1 VKRCV
6 PEAHWPP
13 IVRNFMKRPKA
24 GMFGPHLFP
33 QQGMGKMFTAVRKG
47 AVRVMSGALQRGFE
61 DNLSVLSAGV
71 AFYAF
76 LSIFPAVAGALMVWG
91 LFAETPDIRAWLNVL
106 GGIAPPEAFRL
117 VLDELVSIAQSRGP
131 GMTLGAIVSFVFAL
145 WSASRAAQ
153 ALMAVIDIAYDL
165 KQPRGFLASNLAA
178 LKFTLTGI
186 AFAVFSLAAIG
197 AVPPILQALRLG
209 AVAEALFS
217 AARWLLLVAIF
228 LVTSANAYRN
238 TPSHKGRKRSGE
250 KGVPIWPGAVAA
262 STIWLVASFGFSFY
276 LAEFNS
282 YNRTFGSLGAVAAL
296 LMWFWISAYAIGV
309 GAEVNAELD
318 DVISARNKQV

>member
-1 VKRCV
+1 MK
-6 PEAHWPP
+6 WPA
-13 IVRNFMKRPKA
+13 A
-24 GMFGPHLFP
+24 GMFGLHFP
-33 QQGMGKMFTAVRKG
+33 EEGAGKVATAVRKG
-47 AVRVMSGALQRGFE
+47 VVRVVRGALQRGFE

-106 GGIAPPEAFRL
+106 GGVAPPEAFRL

-131 GMTLGAIVSFVFAL
+131 GMTVGAIFSFIFAL

-165 KQPRGFLASNLAA
+165 KQPRGFFASNIAA
-178 LKFTLTGI
+178 LRFTLTGI
-186 AFAVFSLAAIG
+186 GFAVFSLAAIG
-197 AVPPILQALRLG
+197 AVPPVIEALRLG
-209 AVAEALFS
+209 AVAEAIFNS
-217 AARWLLLVAIF
+217 GRWLLLIAIF

-238 TPSHKGRKRSGE
+238 TPSHRRRKRRGE
-250 KGVPIWPGAVAA
+250 KGVPIWPGAIAA

-318 DVISARNKQV
+318 EVISARKKQV

>member
-1 VKRCV
+1 MFEGHETR
-6 PEAHWPP
+6 EAENPAERGLREGLDA
-13 IVRNFMKRPKA
+13 IRR
-24 GMFGPHLFP
+24 GG
-33 QQGMGKMFTAVRKG
+33 
-47 AVRVMSGALQRGFE
+47 VRVVRGVLQRGFE
-61 DNLSVLSAGV
+61 DNLSILSAGV

-91 LFAETPDIRAWLNVL
+91 LFASTPDIRAWLGVL

-117 VLDELVSIAQSRGP
+117 VLDELVSIAQSGGP
-131 GMTLGAIVSFVFAL
+131 GMTLGAILSFFFAL

-165 KQPRGFLASNLAA
+165 KQPRGFLSSNLAA
-178 LKFTLTGI
+178 LRFTLTGI
-186 AFAVFSLAAIG
+186 VFAVFSLAAIG
-197 AVPPILQALRLG
+197 AVPPIIEALRLG
-209 AVAEALFS
+209 AVAEAVFKS
-217 AARWLLLVAIF
+217 GRWLLLIAIF
-228 LVTSANAYRN
+228 LVISANAYRN
-238 TPSHKGRKRSGE
+238 TPSHKLRKKRGE
-250 KGVPIWPGAVAA
+250 KGVPIWPGAIAA

-318 DVISARNKQV
+318 VDHAARRKQV